1 MPLISKATAARIW
14 TAHHQIELADKLL
27 EDIRISIEKGGSP
40 TPTDPVD
47 RRQRGYTLGVPV
59 TMGERL
65 FDVAPALAGEV
76 VRAHQAAQ
84 RIELWTACVQAF
96 REMESFTDGTESD
109 EVPPHDR

>member
-14 TAHHQIELADKLL
+14 TAHHQIELAGKLL
-27 EDIRISIEKGGSP
+27 EDIRTSIEKGGSP

-47 RRQRGYTLGVPV
+47 RHRRGYTLGVPV

-76 VRAHQAAQ
+76 VSAHQSSQLTELRDACSQAAK
-84 RIELWTACVQAF
+84 
-96 REMESFTDGTESD
+96 EMAADSDGPEFE
-109 EVPPHDR
+109 EVPARGR